1 MTTYFDIIMIPL
13 QLLIV
18 FFTIYYFT
26 LSFFGL
32 VYRKKDKKVY
42 EEKHTFAMVV
52 CAHNEERVIGALVEN
67 LHLLNYSDKLYDIFV
82 VADNCTDKTAEVPVH
97 RCMSVLMTP
106 KRAKA
111 MPWTGCS
118 TACSKWNASMTPC
131 AFLTP
136 ITLYTLTF

>member
-52 CAHNEERVIGALVEN
+52 CLPWLSARITKNALSA
-67 LHLLNYSDKLYDIFV
+67 L
-82 VADNCTDKTAEVPVH
+82 
-97 RCMSVLMTP
+97 
-106 KRAKA
+106 
-111 MPWTGCS
+111 W
-118 TACSKWNASMTPC
+118 
-131 AFLTP
+131 
-136 ITLYTLTF
+136 

>member
-82 VADNCTDKTAEVPVH
+82 VADNCTDKTAEVARKAGAQVH
-97 RCMSVLMTP
+97 ERFNNTEKGKGFCAGA
-106 KRAKA
+106 RA
-111 MPWTGCS
+111 
-118 TACSKWNASMTPC
+118 
-131 AFLTP
+131 L
-136 ITLYTLTF
+136 

>member
-42 EEKHTFAMVV
+42 EEKQTFAMVV
-52 CAHNEERVIGALVEN
+52 CAHNEESVIGALVEN
-67 LHLLNYSDKLYDIFV
+67 LHLLNYSDRLYDIYV
-82 VADNCTDKTAEVPVH
+82 VADNCTDKTDDVA
-97 RCMSVLMTP
+97 R
-106 KRAKA
+106 
-111 MPWTGCS
+111 
-118 TACSKWNASMTPC
+118 
-131 AFLTP
+131 
-136 ITLYTLTF
+136 

>member
-52 CAHNEERVIGALVEN
+52 DAQNEERVIGALVET
-67 LHLLNYSDKLYDIFV
+67 LHLLNHIARSFYMFF
-82 VADNCTDKTAEVPVH
+82 VADNCT
-97 RCMSVLMTP
+97 
-106 KRAKA
+106 
-111 MPWTGCS
+111 
-118 TACSKWNASMTPC
+118 
-131 AFLTP
+131 
-136 ITLYTLTF
+136 